1 MLSLSSEPPVEKIRV
16 SVSQIRKYV
25 RCQRA
30 WWYEYGPLKI
40 RPPTNKSA
48 AVGTEVHG
56 ILEDY
61 LINGT
66 PPPDTKAGR
75 IASAGLDKL
84 RPGEELEIERSI
96 TLPLND
102 VANMLCRI
110 DMLGKHEPYVG
121 DHKTTG
127 SFSWCKTRSEVLGDV
142 QLLTYAFAGYSETK
156 PPTVEVELIYY
167 RREGLPVSMVVGGV
181 VSWEDVE
188 KNWHDL
194 GEIAREMQPR
204 KTDPTGD
211 TCAGNSSA
219 CGDYGGCFH
228 APKCPFSPRNVAKLK
243 KEFAQVRIPATN
255 EVEINPEPEQDTMN
269 DFFSSF
275 GINPPEHP
283 GPTVHTPEPA
293 PDLLALICQ
302 GCGRDTPQP
311 QGRCNVMC
319 PALTEA
325 PAAAPPATVK
335 KRCDDAALK
344 VYGAELAA
352 EYPDGCT
359 AGVFKERAA
368 EMIAPSKLTD
378 KRSQKLLSYSG
389 VRIVSVREQ
398 IRLTEAG
405 PFEPGYTE
413 EPDAFETVEEPPA
426 PVALK
431 IWDTDR
437 EPETGGDHLGPGPEG
452 SPAWRA
458 ARTKMF
464 ADMAAANAK
473 APPTSSDI
481 DAPMIFETEKGP
493 AIHMVD
499 LISEC
504 TRHAEAISKGW
515 ATNAHAEIWE
525 IGKIFDTRGEGAE
538 PSAIAAPCVL
548 LVGVQVNTQI
558 ATSIDEWLKPHIA
571 AALALPDNYDASKGR
586 ALSWFEAMNNYKTGE
601 QLLGHV
607 LSQAMEDGPPAGL
620 FYLSP
625 RHPVAGVIQQCF
637 ATAGATIAI
646 GQI

>member
-1 MLSLSSEPPVEKIRV
+1 MLSLSSAPPVEKIRV

-40 RPPTNKSA
+40 RPPTKKSA

-66 PPPDTKAGR
+66 PPPDSKAGR

-84 RPGEELEIERSI
+84 RPGDELEIERSI

-110 DMLGKHEPYVG
+110 DMLGKNEPYVG

-127 SFSWCKTRSEVLGDV
+127 NFSWCKTRSEVVSDV
-142 QLLTYAFAGYSETK
+142 QLLSYAFAGYHETK
-156 PPTVEVELIYY
+156 PPTVDVELIYY

-194 GEIAREMQPR
+194 GEIAREMRPR
-204 KTDPTGD
+204 KNDPTGD

-243 KEFAQVRIPATN
+243 KEFAQVRIPAIN
-255 EVEINPEPEQDTMN
+255 ERENNPEPEQNKM
-269 DFFSSF
+269 DFYSSF
-275 GINPPEHP
+275 GIAPPEHP

-293 PDLLALICQ
+293 PDLCLKGYASKEQL
-302 GCGRDTPQP
+302 
-311 QGRCNVMC
+311 
-319 PALTEA
+319 
-325 PAAAPPATVK
+325 AAALVESSKGSEMPLQTPSVTVK

-344 VYGAELAA
+344 RYAAELAA
-352 EYPDGCT
+352 EYPTGCT
-359 AGVFKERAA
+359 SDDFEKRAA

-378 KRSQKLLSYSG
+378 KRSQKLLAYSG
-389 VRIVSVREQ
+389 VRIVSAFDFEAPA
-398 IRLTEAG
+398 AG

-413 EPDAFETVEEPPA
+413 EPDAFETVEEAPPWPSPAPPA
-426 PVALK
+426 VAAPFEAP
-431 IWDTDR
+431 IYQ
-437 EPETGGDHLGPGPEG
+437 
-452 SPAWRA
+452 
-458 ARTKMF
+458 
-464 ADMAAANAK
+464 
-473 APPTSSDI
+473 APPAS
-481 DAPMIFETEKGP
+481 
-493 AIHMVD
+493 V
-499 LISEC
+499 
-504 TRHAEAISKGW
+504 
-515 ATNAHAEIWE
+515 
-525 IGKIFDTRGEGAE
+525 
-538 PSAIAAPCVL
+538 AIAAPCVL

-571 AALALPDNYDASKGR
+571 AALTLPEAYDASKGR

-607 LSQAMEDGPPAGL
+607 LSEAMEDGPPAGL